1 MTQITLRLNYQTY
14 FDDSETLENL
24 LSKFKKNE
32 LLKAA
37 TYLINRAKSEKT
49 AIETINNWF
58 SNSSVKSDLLA
69 KTCVNTSI
77 LNVFSSLQLL
87 SYISTMEDSKEDV
100 EYSKDEFEICL
111 FKAYLLLNLQQD
123 VVEEKGQK
131 NLPVDSNERLQASLL
146 TLTYHD
152 YDIQNYVLHEI
163 FLSQLIK
170 SIEFFQFLEK
180 HDILQF
186 HLKYFLNKYN
196 CSNWQDW
203 VVKLL
208 NIILPIITHNNDTY
222 SEISLKPDE
231 DFIENNLFLTLFS
244 IPLKYE
250 ELPDFIQIR
259 SNPLLKIDDEK
270 FIIINKV
277 FLVERIFKSVIF
289 EFSLKVNEGVETE
302 KKIKDFR
309 SLYCDFFSE
318 QILLYN
324 ITNNCF
330 PKKIVRFAG
339 ENFKNQGYS
348 SEPDFYVRI
357 KNKILLFESKD
368 VILKGEEK
376 LSRDYEILSSG
387 LKDKF
392 LKVEKDGKISK
403 KAILQ
408 LIENVER
415 IVNKFYTKID
425 IDYNNEHLMIY
436 PILVIHD
443 RQFDAPNINRIL
455 NTWFKE
461 ELRNKFENSQ
471 IEKVKDLVVINI
483 DTLIL
488 YQEHFKKRGLYG
500 LEMIIDKYIESTKYE
515 RGRTVKEVEANYLN
529 TSISFSNFC
538 AKYFDNDMSSQI
550 PCFIDNYIKKFKKE

>member
-1 MTQITLRLNYQTY
+1 MTQIILRLNYETY
-14 FDDSETLENL
+14 FNDSETIENL
-24 LSKFKKNE
+24 LSKFKRNE
-32 LLKAA
+32 LLQAA
-37 TYLINRAKSEKT
+37 TYLINRAKSEKSAT
-49 AIETINNWF
+49 ETINNWF
-58 SNSSVKSDLLA
+58 SNEGVRLELLSKSGIN
-69 KTCVNTSI
+69 KSI

-87 SYISTMEDSKEDV
+87 SYISTMEDSEESIV
-100 EYSKDEFEICL
+100 YTKDEFEICL
-111 FKAYLLLNLQQD
+111 FKAYLLLNSQQD

-131 NLPVDSNERLQASLL
+131 NLPVDSHERLQASLL

-186 HLKYFLNKYN
+186 HLNHFLNKYN
-196 CSNWQDW
+196 CSTWQDW

-222 SEISLKPDE
+222 SEISLKTDK
-231 DFIENNLFLTLFS
+231 DFFQNKLFLTLFS
-244 IPLKYE
+244 IPIEYVE
-250 ELPDFIQIR
+250 FPDFIQIR
-259 SNPLLKIDDEK
+259 SNPLLKIDDDK

-289 EFSLKVNEGVETE
+289 EFSLKINKEIERE
-302 KKIKDFR
+302 KRIKDFR

-318 QILLYN
+318 QILLYS

-330 PKKIVRFAG
+330 PKKNVKFAG
-339 ENFKNQGYS
+339 ESFKNQGYS
-348 SEPDFYVRI
+348 SEPDFYVRV

-376 LSRDYEILSSG
+376 LSRDYKILSAG

-392 LKVEKDGKISK
+392 LKVEKNGKVSK

-425 IDYNNEHLMIY
+425 IDYNNEHLRIY
-436 PILVIHD
+436 PILVTHD

-455 NTWFKE
+455 NIWFKE
-461 ELRNKFENSQ
+461 ELVTKFEKNH
-471 IEKVKDLVVINI
+471 IEKIKNLVVINI

-488 YQEHFKKRGLYG
+488 YQEHFKMRGIYG
-500 LEMIIDKYIESTKYE
+500 LEIIIDKYIESTKYI
-515 RGRTVKEVEANYLN
+515 RGRTPRESQSNYLN
-529 TSISFSNFC
+529 SSISFSNFC
-538 AKYFDNDMSSQI
+538 ANYFESKRSNQI
-550 PCFIDNYIKKFKKE
+550 PNFIDTYIKKLKIG